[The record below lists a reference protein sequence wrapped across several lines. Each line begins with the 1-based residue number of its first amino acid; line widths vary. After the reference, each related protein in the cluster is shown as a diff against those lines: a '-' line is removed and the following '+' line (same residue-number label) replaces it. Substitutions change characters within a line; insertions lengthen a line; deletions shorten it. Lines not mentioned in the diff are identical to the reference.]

1 MSRVKPLA
9 LLILLFVTFLSF
21 GQDKKSVST
30 PNGIGTHE
38 NVLTNVG
45 DDTGSVNTLNVTSEK
60 FWRTGRYDSSMLLAN
75 SAVTLAEKI
84 NFKRGLAS
92 AYRNIGMSYYYLGEY
107 TKAKEYHTKGLEIN
121 LEIGNRAGIARGYS
135 NIGIVYNDLGD
146 YPMALEYDFKALGIN
161 QEIDNKIGQIA
172 NLGNIGVVYVEQQN
186 YPKALEYDLKALAIA
201 QEINDKSGVSINLCN
216 VANVYQN
223 QGDYAKA
230 YEYYFKARA
239 FYDELGDKDGVS
251 AIDHNLGNINIR
263 QGNNSRAEVFFN
275 KALAENRDLKNKKG
289 MAENYADIAILFYNE
304 EKYAKAKLFC
314 DSAIVLGKELGYKLV
329 LQDAY
334 QSLTS
339 LDTATGDYKNA
350 FEYHKKYIAYRDSIS
365 SEDNMRKVA
374 QKEMQYQFSLKEDS
388 IKAEHQKE
396 MIVKEDESRRKSII
410 TGSAIVI
417 ALLAVLLAI
426 VFINRQQIKRKR
438 DKILFERNMIA
449 SEQEKALLKAD
460 NQRVEEE
467 LTEAKVKLDE
477 YIKSLVEKNSL
488 LEKLNEDVE
497 YLKNLKSKEIDEKR
511 IEHLYNLNKVTIL
524 TEEDWSKFK
533 DLFDSAYKGFF
544 IRLKEK
550 LPDLTQAEMRLV
562 CLTKLKLDTKQM
574 AGILGVSFA
583 TIRQTRYRLRKKLG
597 QSEEDSID
605 DIVESI

>member
-1 MSRVKPLA
+1 MSKVKPQI
-9 LLILLFVTFLSF
+9 LLIFLFIQFLTL
-21 GQDKKSVST
+21 GQDKKSVS
-30 PNGIGTHE
+30 PPSGIGSHE
-38 NVLTNVG
+38 NILTNPT
-45 DDTGSVNTLNVTSEK
+45 DDTSGVNTLNITSEK
-60 FWRTGRYDSSMLLAN
+60 YWRTGRYDSAMLFAN
-75 SAVTLAEKI
+75 SAVTLAEKL

-92 AYRNIGMSYYYLGEY
+92 AYRNVGMSYYYLGEY

-121 LEIGNRAGIARGYS
+121 LEIGNRVGIARGYS
-135 NIGIVYNDLGD
+135 NIGIIYNDLGD
-146 YPMALEYDFKALGIN
+146 YPTALDYDFKALGMN
-161 QEIDNKIGQIA
+161 QEINNKIGQIA
-172 NLGNIGVVYVEQQN
+172 NLGNIGVVYVEQHN
-186 YPKALEYDLKALAIA
+186 YAKALEYDLKALAIA
-201 QEINDKSGVSINLCN
+201 QEVNDKSGVSINLCN

-223 QGDYAKA
+223 QGNYAKA
-230 YEYYFKARA
+230 YEYYFKARS

-263 QGNNSRAEVFFN
+263 QGDFSRAEVFFD
-275 KALAENRDLKNKKG
+275 KALAENRELKNKKG
-289 MAENYADIAILFYNE
+289 MAENYTDIAIVFYNK
-304 EKYAKAKLFC
+304 EKYAVAKLFC

-339 LDTATGDYKNA
+339 FDTATGDYKNA
-350 FEYHKKYIAYRDSIS
+350 FEDHKKYIAYRDSIS
-365 SEDNMRKVA
+365 GEDNLRKIS
-374 QKEMQYQFSLKEDS
+374 QKELQYQFSLKEDS

-396 MIVKEDESRRKSII
+396 MIVKESESRRKSII
-410 TGSAIVI
+410 TGGASII
-417 ALLAVLLAI
+417 SLLTILLAVVL
-426 VFINRQQIKRKR
+426 INRQQIKRKR

-449 SEQEKALLKAD
+449 TEQEKSFLKTE
-460 NQRVEEE
+460 NQRVEGE
-467 LTEAKVKLDE
+467 LTLAKIKLDE
-477 YIKSLVEKNSL
+477 YVNSLVEKNVI

-533 DLFDSAYKGFF
+533 DLFDHAYKGFF

-574 AGILGVSFA
+574 ASILGVSFA

-605 DIVESI
+605 DIVESV